1 MIRPFL
7 IHAFPGACYLL
18 FGAARSA
25 LVSAETGAGPI
36 G

>member
-7 IHAFPGACYLL
+7 IRAFHGACYPL
-18 FGAARSA
+18 FGASRSA
-25 LVSAETGAGPI
+25 LVSAETGAGRV